1 MLFEMTMKGLIR
13 LLSYF
18 IDIFDIFSVI
28 QTTSAELEINRLKR
42 SISHPPPFNNSAG
55 IRKMIEDIVY
65 FTWSICHNKAGLN
78 VCPRGRPGPP
88 GRAGPKGDKGTKGP
102 RGIIGAPGRSGKQ
115 GKMGPSGVRGE
126 KGMKGDIGPPGIPGI
141 PGIKGE
147 PGESL
152 SPPNVTISPPKLIV
166 NETKTASLLCS
177 ASGNPA
183 VQITWSK
190 AKGSLPSD
198 RTKVTSNGLMQITD
212 VGLED
217 AGEYKCEAQ
226 SILGKNEKTASLVV
240 QCKLYIFHV
249 FLFISCSHEQNVS
262 PRNTFYSKNNLNP
275 SSL

>member
-1 MLFEMTMKGLIR
+1 MSLKDRSFPMSPGIVLSVFCLLLYSVEFIRNETKFNEYERRLKTVEEFMPQDKMTQATTD
-13 LLSYF
+13 YPPTEQ
-18 IDIFDIFSVI
+18 VI

-126 KGMKGDIGPPGIPGI
+126 KGIKGDIGPPGIPGI

-147 PGESL
+147 SGESL
-152 SPPNVTISPPKLIV
+152 SPPNVT
-166 NETKTASLLCS
+166 KTNCQRNQDSLASMLCFWKS
-177 ASGNPA
+177 RRS
-183 VQITWSK
+183 
-190 AKGSLPSD
+190 
-198 RTKVTSNGLMQITD
+198 
-212 VGLED
+212 
-217 AGEYKCEAQ
+217 
-226 SILGKNEKTASLVV
+226 
-240 QCKLYIFHV
+240 
-249 FLFISCSHEQNVS
+249 
-262 PRNTFYSKNNLNP
+262 NNLVKGQGIVA
-275 SSL
+275 